1 MSALT
6 KMTTVEA
13 KLFAREPMAVFWG
26 LAFPSVL
33 LLVLGFAFP
42 GGREPSEDLGGYR
55 LVDLYA
61 PIVLFLALA
70 TVAFAALPP
79 VLAGY
84 REMGLLRRLSTTPVG
99 PRRLVGAQLIVQ
111 VSVAFLAG
119 LVALAVAGLVFDIP
133 MPANMA
139 GFLFSFLLAAA
150 SMLAVG
156 LFIGAVAPSTSAG
169 QGIGMA
175 VYFPM
180 LFFAGVY
187 FPRDVMPEGLRRL
200 SDLTPAGAAVQA
212 FQDTWLGAAPSGS
225 SLLVMAAFAVGF
237 SLLATLFF
245 KWE

>member
-13 KLFAREPMAVFWG
+13 KLFSREPMAVFWG
-26 LAFPSVL
+26 LAFPSIL

-42 GGREPSEDLGGYR
+42 GGREPSADLGGYR

-61 PIVLFLALA
+61 PIVLLLAVA
-70 TVAFAALPP
+70 TVAFTTLPP

-84 REMGLLRRLSTTPVG
+84 REMGLLRRLSATPVG
-99 PRRLVGAQLIVQ
+99 PRRLVSAQLLVQ
-111 VSVAFLAG
+111 VGVAVTAG
-119 LVALAVAGLVFDIP
+119 LLGLAVANLVFEIP
-133 MPANMA
+133 LPENLV
-139 GFLFSFLLAAA
+139 GFVFSFLLAAL

-156 LFIGAVAPSTSAG
+156 LFIGAVAPSASAA

-175 VYFPM
+175 LYFPM

-212 FQDTWLGAAPSGS
+212 LQDTWLGQAPSAS
-225 SLLVMAAFAVGF
+225 SLLVMAAFALGF
-237 SLLATLFF
+237 GLLATIFF
-245 KWE
+245 RWE

>member
-6 KMTTVEA
+6 KMTTIEA

-26 LAFPSVL
+26 LAFPSL
-33 LLVLGFAFP
+33 LLLLLGFAFP
-42 GGREPSEDLGGYR
+42 GGRVPSEDLGGFR

-70 TVAFAALPP
+70 TVAFATLPP
-79 VLAGY
+79 LLAGY

-99 PRRLVGAQLIVQ
+99 SRRLVGAQLLLQ

-119 LVALAVAGLVFDIP
+119 LLALAVAGLVFEIP
-133 MPANMA
+133 MPGNIV
-139 GFLFSFLLAAA
+139 GFVFSFFLAAL
-150 SMLAVG
+150 SMLSVG
-156 LFIGAVAPSTSAG
+156 LFIGAVAPSASSG

-187 FPRDVMPEGLRRL
+187 FPRDVMPEGMRRV
-200 SDLTPAGAAVQA
+200 SDFTPAGATVQA
-212 FQDTWLGAAPSGS
+212 LQDTWMGLAAPGS
-225 SLLVMAAFAVGF
+225 SLLVMAAFALGF
-237 SLLATLFF
+237 GLLAALFF
-245 KWE
+245 RWE